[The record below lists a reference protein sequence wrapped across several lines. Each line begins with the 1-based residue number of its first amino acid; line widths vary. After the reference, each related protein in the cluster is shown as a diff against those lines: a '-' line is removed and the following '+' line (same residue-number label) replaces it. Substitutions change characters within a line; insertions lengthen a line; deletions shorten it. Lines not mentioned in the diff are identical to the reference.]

1 VKVSLFNFIFI
12 FLFFIHTF
20 GVQFGGI
27 FINLVSFIIAFFYL
41 VRKGKVNFFFES
53 YFISFIFSCL
63 ILLLFVSGFFDFIN
77 NKFELGSFFSLIRPV
92 LIWTIMTA
100 SFSFWANS
108 TNSILKWHSFIDLLL
123 YVITLVVFIEF
134 FFPTISVF
142 FDFLYGSR
150 SSILSGPLGTSYYI
164 GYLGFFLFVH
174 FIFLYKNSK
183 TLKLFIK
190 LVIACFV
197 VFLSGSKPPL
207 VLLVFILPTLFF
219 HVRYFFISLF
229 SYFFL
234 LFLFFNYYG
243 FGVLSEFLLGLN
255 IETYNISSLIRLLN
269 NAEGAGSFSV
279 RMEQID
285 FVLEMSFQR
294 FGFGLGLGRGVLL
307 ESWISYLG
315 YRYGIF
321 GLLFYFLL
329 WVYLGFKLILL
340 SFNNYSYVNFE
351 FVSLGFWFLS
361 QPILLLS
368 GGMNESG
375 FTGMFS
381 SVVLGYVILLIKK
394 KDDLFV

>member
-1 VKVSLFNFIFI
+1 
-12 FLFFIHTF
+12 
-20 GVQFGGI
+20 
-27 FINLVSFIIAFFYL
+27 
-41 VRKGKVNFFFES
+41 
-53 YFISFIFSCL
+53 
-63 ILLLFVSGFFDFIN
+63 
-77 NKFELGSFFSLIRPV
+77 
-92 LIWTIMTA
+92 
-100 SFSFWANS
+100 
-108 TNSILKWHSFIDLLL
+108 
-123 YVITLVVFIEF
+123 
-134 FFPTISVF
+134 
-142 FDFLYGSR
+142 
-150 SSILSGPLGTSYYI
+150 
-164 GYLGFFLFVH
+164 
-174 FIFLYKNSK
+174 
-183 TLKLFIK
+183 
-190 LVIACFV
+190 
-197 VFLSGSKPPL
+197 